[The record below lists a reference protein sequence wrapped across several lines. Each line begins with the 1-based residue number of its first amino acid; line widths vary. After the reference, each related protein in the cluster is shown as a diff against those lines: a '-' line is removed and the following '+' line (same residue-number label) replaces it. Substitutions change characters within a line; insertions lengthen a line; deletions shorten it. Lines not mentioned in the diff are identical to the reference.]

1 MSLISRV
8 KTFLISAAL
17 LDTIDTTSL
26 YNTRL
31 SVILMLAS
39 IVLASA
45 DSLPLA
51 QPDEIVAAKVE
62 TCRVKEPRAD
72 GDWRTGRCRKTKR
85 ACAAT
90 GGEAYR

>member
-26 YNTRL
+26 YKTRL

-39 IVLASA
+39 TILASA

-51 QPDEIVAAKVE
+51 NPDEIVTAKVE
-62 TCRVKEPRAD
+62 TCRVKDPRAD
-72 GDWRTGRCRKTKR
+72 GEWRIGRCRKTKR